1 MPNTTSAPSPRF
13 EPISSSFSPDITPV
27 IMAAH
32 RDNYEILK
40 ILLDRG
46 DKILKPHDVRCSCT
60 DCVSKSSDDSLN
72 HSRSRINAYRA
83 LASPSLIALSSKDPV
98 LTAFELSW
106 ELRILS
112 KLENEL
118 KVRIQGGTCQG
129 LGFNPLVFSYN
140 SRTVR
145 IYIDSASLLLSYATL
160 NWLIWFCILLSCL
173 LKHHQTDLLPRSLAM
188 IYLPST
194 EACYSTAVFREAI

>member
-1 MPNTTSAPSPRF
+1 MNVHCSVLPLPLQVDSSMPHSPISAPSPRF

-106 ELRILS
+106 ELRLLS

-118 KVRIQGGTCQG
+118 KVRILIGWQFRRFRCIMQKLAVEFLFKTCW
-129 LGFNPLVFSYN
+129 FSFLNILFCLNITKY
-140 SRTVR
+140 
-145 IYIDSASLLLSYATL
+145 YIRGLLS
-160 NWLIWFCILLSCL
+160 F
-173 LKHHQTDLLPRSLAM
+173 
-188 IYLPST
+188 YLT
-194 EACYSTAVFREAI
+194 